1 MLCGFFVRGNAGV
14 IVWRNKS
21 MYMEK
26 LASAKVLPVCLV
38 ISVQQKRTVSRPLS
52 LCKESLFDC
61 AMFAVIHKEETKQKQ
76 IYETRSLSKGLACAF
91 GDTV

>member
-1 MLCGFFVRGNAGV
+1 
-14 IVWRNKS
+14 

-52 LCKESLFDC
+52 LCKGSLFDC
-61 AMFAVIHKEETKQKQ
+61 AMVAVIHNNVTKQKQ
-76 IYETRSLSKGLACAF
+76 YS
-91 GDTV
+91 

>member
-1 MLCGFFVRGNAGV
+1 
-14 IVWRNKS
+14 

-52 LCKESLFDC
+52 CEQNYICLGCNNAKMPFT
-61 AMFAVIHKEETKQKQ
+61 MKITP
-76 IYETRSLSKGLACAF
+76 SKMKNQSNIAQ
-91 GDTV
+91 